1 MLLFDLGKLPEQQSM
16 LIFHVLARMGIE
28 SLVIV
33 SPQSPLVS
41 IGYFQDAE
49 QEVDLKYCKGS
60 GIPFMRREVGG
71 GATYLDENQIFYQL
85 IWKRDNPRFPKV
97 IQDTFPWFSEA
108 PVETYRSFG
117 IQAEYRA
124 INDIVTREGRK
135 IAGEGG
141 GNVEECM
148 VFVGGILLDF
158 DYEAMSKIL
167 KVPDEKF
174 RDKIFKSMEE
184 NLTTMKREL
193 GTIPSREEVVAVL
206 KEKFERKV
214 GKLEPASLNT
224 KMIGKMKRLESWMLS
239 EEFLYKKTPKI
250 PKGVKIREGVEIY
263 YGLHKARGGLV
274 RTAEEISGKKIEG
287 ITLSGDFTF
296 HPKESLKGLEES
308 LERAPLEKDRLIER
322 VEAFYGER
330 GIESPGVDSEDF
342 AMAILN
348 HVIESNSRQ
357 EKSST

>member
-16 LIFHVLARMGIE
+16 LIFHALARMGIE

-49 QEVDLKYCKGS
+49 QEVDLKYCQGS
-60 GIPFMRREVGG
+60 GIPSMRREVGG

-124 INDIVTREGRK
+124 INDIVTKEGRK

-141 GNVEECM
+141 GNIGECM

-158 DYEAMSKIL
+158 DYQAMSKIL

-174 RDKIFKSMEE
+174 RDKVFKTMEE

-193 GTIPSREEVVAVL
+193 GTPPPREEVGKVL
-206 KEKFERKV
+206 KERFEKMI
-214 GKLEPASLNT
+214 GKLTPASLNPEILE
-224 KMIGKMKRLESWMLS
+224 KMREIETWMTS
-239 EEFLYKKTPKI
+239 EEFLLKKTPRI
-250 PKGVKIREGVEIY
+250 PEGVKIREGVEVL
-263 YGLHKARGGLV
+263 YGLHKARGGLI
-274 RTAEEISGKKIEG
+274 RTAEEISGGRIED
-287 ITLSGDFTF
+287 ISISGDFTF
-296 HPKESLKGLEES
+296 YPKEGLDGLEGS
-308 LERAPLEKDRLIER
+308 LEKVSLEEDQIIKK
-322 VEAFYGER
+322 VETYYEEKK
-330 GIESPGVDSEDF
+330 IESPGVESKDF
-342 AMAILN
+342 ATTILN
-348 HVIESNSRQ
+348 PVKDS
-357 EKSST
+357 KVD